1 MQSSIC
7 HADDALDRDYRD
19 KTKLI
24 IHLSLA
30 TTSVNLV
37 AELQNVKIIQ
47 EKHDTKNQDFYT
59 ELILQK

>member
-7 HADDALDRDYRD
+7 HADDALDGDYRI

-30 TTSVNLV
+30 ITSISVV
-37 AELQNVKIIQ
+37 AEL
-47 EKHDTKNQDFYT
+47 
-59 ELILQK
+59 